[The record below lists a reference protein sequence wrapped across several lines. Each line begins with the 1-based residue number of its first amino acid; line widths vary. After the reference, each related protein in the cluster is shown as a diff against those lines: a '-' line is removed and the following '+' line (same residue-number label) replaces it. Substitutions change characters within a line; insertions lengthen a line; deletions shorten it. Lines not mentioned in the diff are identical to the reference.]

1 MRLWNGAFSDTTPL
15 QKNIDLREVADKYEL
30 SGGLMMNVVRYCTVK
45 ALKREDQTI
54 FKEDLL
60 TGIKREFRKDGVV
73 LV

>member
-1 MRLWNGAFSDTTPL
+1 MFFCRG
-15 QKNIDLREVADKYEL
+15 
-30 SGGLMMNVVRYCTVK
+30 VVSEKAPFHKRNRYCTVK